1 MSKANEDQLSDLHGR
16 FAQHLLGV
24 LKGNPT
30 AADLNVVRQFLKDNN
45 ITSEIGSNP
54 VMSELEKSLPEVSDL
69 DNMEIG
75 SGHFN

>member
-1 MSKANEDQLSDLHGR
+1 MSKASDEQLSDLHGR
-16 FAQHLLGV
+16 FARHLLGV
-24 LKGNPT
+24 LKGSPT
-30 AADLNVVRQFLKDNN
+30 AAELNVVRQFLKDNN

-54 VMSELEKSLPEVSDL
+54 VMSELEKSLPEISDL